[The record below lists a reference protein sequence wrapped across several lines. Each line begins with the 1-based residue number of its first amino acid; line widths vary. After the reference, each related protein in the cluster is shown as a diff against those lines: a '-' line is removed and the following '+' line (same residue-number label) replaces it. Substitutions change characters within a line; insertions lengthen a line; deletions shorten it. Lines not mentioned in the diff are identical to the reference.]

1 MARVSGQIRRCAS
14 RYTKHASSCFPL
26 TGTHLS
32 LSHHPIISLPEIYSP
47 PVPKSDDSDDA
58 KKKNQ
63 PQTTQSV
70 TRKLITFRCTG
81 GGIHKCDR
89 AGEESV
95 AQLPQASD
103 EVFLLVKAASG
114 PLVHL
119 IELQIKIQA
128 CLDANS

>member
-1 MARVSGQIRRCAS
+1 MIAMMQ
-14 RYTKHASSCFPL
+14 
-26 TGTHLS
+26 
-32 LSHHPIISLPEIYSP
+32 
-47 PVPKSDDSDDA
+47 

-63 PQTTQSV
+63 PQTAQSV
-70 TRKLITFRCTG
+70 TRKLITFCCTG
-81 GGIHKCDR
+81 GDIHKCDR
-89 AGEESV
+89 ASEESV

-103 EVFLLVKAASG
+103 EVFLLVEAASG